1 MKLLHILKQNQF
13 VMIRFQALKLSFVFL
28 LFILL
33 NSCSKSSDND
43 PTNSNTS
50 GPTSISLVASTGSI
64 VLESQT
70 AITFNVLGNDN
81 INYSNSSTIY
91 VNDIAI
97 PGNTFTPS
105 EIGSLE
111 IYAKKGDLT
120 SNTLNVEV
128 TSGVDGISISIS
140 QGSVKINDVITFS
153 AKDNFNNDVTS
164 DATFYVNGAAV
175 AGSSFTTDIYGSY
188 EIYATYSNVN
198 GDFQSETVTFF
209 VYRFTRKVLVEDYTG
224 TWCGYCPRLAY
235 NLEQAEEQNNSVIG
249 IGIHSGDVME
259 TSATDLL
266 ENEYGVSSW
275 PSGRINRTIVW
286 NESVSQITSYLDSNP
301 GLGIGINSSLS
312 GNTVSVDIKI
322 DYDIESSGNKL
333 VVYLLEDGLIYP
345 QTNYYNNDPNSP
357 WYQTGNPIQ
366 NFEHNNVLRNTF
378 TNVFGDVIPDGIVG
392 EEFTRNYS
400 ANVPASVQNTS
411 NLEIVAFV
419 VKSSSGSVINVQ
431 HSPIGV
437 VQDYD

>member
-1 MKLLHILKQNQF
+1 MKLFHILERNQF
-13 VMIRFQALKLSFVFL
+13 VMIRFNPLKLTCVTFLFVL
-28 LFILL
+28 M

-43 PTNSNTS
+43 PTNSNTN
-50 GPTSISLVASTGSI
+50 GPTSISIVASTGSI

-70 AITFNVLGNDN
+70 AITFNVIGNDN

-97 PGNTFTPS
+97 SGNSFVPT
-105 EIGSLE
+105 EIGSLA
-111 IYAKKGDLT
+111 IYAIKGDLT
-120 SNTLNVEV
+120 SNMVNVEV
-128 TSGVDGISISIS
+128 TSGIDGISISIS
-140 QGSVKINDVITFS
+140 KGSVKINDVIDFS

-164 DATFYVNGAAV
+164 NAVFYVNGEAV
-175 AGSSFTTDIYGSY
+175 SGSSFTTGLYGSY
-188 EIYATYSNVN
+188 EVYATYSNVN
-198 GDFQSETVTFF
+198 GDFQSETVNFF

-235 NLEQAEEQNNSVIG
+235 NLEQAEEQNSAVIG

-259 TSATDLL
+259 TSATNLL

-275 PSGRINRTIVW
+275 PSGRINRTITW
-286 NESVSQITSYLDSNP
+286 NESVSQITSYLGSNP
-301 GLGIGINSSLS
+301 GLGIGINSSLT
-312 GNTVSVDIKI
+312 GNSVSVDIKI
-322 DYDIESSGNKL
+322 NYDIESSGNKL
-333 VVYLLEDGLIYP
+333 VVYLIEDGLIYP

-357 WYQTGNPIQ
+357 WYQTGDPIQ

-378 TNVFGDVIPDGIVG
+378 TNVFGDVIPDGVVD
-392 EEFTRNYS
+392 EEFTINYV
-400 ANVPASVQNTS
+400 ATVPTSVQNTS

-431 HSPIGV
+431 HSPVGV

>member
-1 MKLLHILKQNQF
+1 MISFNTLKSPF
-13 VMIRFQALKLSFVFL
+13 FIL
-28 LFILL
+28 LFILI

-50 GPTSISLVASTGSI
+50 GPTSISIVASTGSI
-64 VLESQT
+64 VLESQS
-70 AITFNVLGNDN
+70 AITFNVIGNDN
-81 INYSNSSTIY
+81 INYSSSSTIY
-91 VNDIAI
+91 VNNVAI
-97 PGNTFTPS
+97 SGNTFTPT

-120 SNTLNVEV
+120 SNTVNVEV
-128 TSGVDGISISIS
+128 TSGIDGISISIS

-153 AKDNFNNDVTS
+153 AKDNFNNDITS
-164 DATFYVNGAAV
+164 DTVFYVNGV
-175 AGSSFTTDIYGSY
+175 VITGSSFTTDLYGSY
-188 EIYATYSNVN
+188 DVYATYSNTN
-198 GDFQSETVTFF
+198 GDFQSETVSFD

-235 NLEQAEEQNNSVIG
+235 NLEQAEEQNNAVIG

-259 TSATDLL
+259 TSSTNLL

-286 NESVSQITSYLDSNP
+286 NESVSQIISYLGSNP

-322 DYDIESSGNKL
+322 DYDIENSGNKL

-345 QTNYYNNDPNSP
+345 QTNYYNNDSNSP

-392 EEFTRNYS
+392 EEYTTNYS
-400 ANVPASVQNTS
+400 ITVPASVQNTS

-419 VKSSSGSVINVQ
+419 VKSASGSVINVQ